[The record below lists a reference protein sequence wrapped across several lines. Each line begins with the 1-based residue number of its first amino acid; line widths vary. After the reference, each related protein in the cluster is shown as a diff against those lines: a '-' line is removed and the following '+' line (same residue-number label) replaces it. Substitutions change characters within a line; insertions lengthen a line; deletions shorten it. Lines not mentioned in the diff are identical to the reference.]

1 MARFHL
7 NPETGEPGSC
17 RARKNCPFGGDEIHF
32 PDKNSAREN
41 FERTQQLLED
51 AASTKPKAS
60 RFTDAAFAST
70 LKYEGK
76 VPRWFKKIPT
86 TLQKNFFGS
95 EPELLDIIDGPNGK
109 LAVVWEENSVEANDI
124 WLGVERGYNTSRL
137 TLRDARSGEVKAY
150 LKAAYQTQESQE
162 RSYGTDEWRGFRYLA
177 ERESFYGMD
186 KQYPEER
193 DYKVGDDSFESTV
206 INPPALETEEK
217 LRSFVADARRTLHI
231 YGGTRPEEM
240 DEETLRKEV
249 VKLQK
254 VANERLATDLEN
266 YKTPYIDFSRVDD
279 DKLRGKGLG
288 HSLYIFAARK
298 LSEKGLGLRAS
309 GLQSDEA
316 QKSWRLMAADKRFP
330 ITVQNWFYKNGD
342 HSSVSA
348 GYVMDFTGQDQ
359 PTKRYALKLTEDD
372 LFTP

>member
-32 PDKNSAREN
+32 PDKNSARKN
-41 FERTQQLLED
+41 FERTQQLLEE
-51 AASTKPKAS
+51 ARSTKPKTS
-60 RFTDAAFAST
+60 PFTDTAFAST

-86 TLQKNFFGS
+86 TLQKNFFGC

-124 WLGVERGYNTSRL
+124 WLGVEKGYNTSQL

-162 RSYGTDEWRGFRYLA
+162 RSYGTDEWKGFRSLA
-177 ERESFYGMD
+177 ERESFYGME
-186 KQYPEER
+186 KEYPKDT
-193 DYKVGDDSFESTV
+193 DYKVGDDSFESIV
-206 INPPALETEEK
+206 INPPTLETEEQ
-217 LRSFVADARRTLHI
+217 LRDFIAKARRTLDI
-231 YGGTRPEEM
+231 YGEPRTEAM

-249 VKLQK
+249 NALQK
-254 VANERLATDLEN
+254 VANDRLAIDLEN
-266 YKTPYIDFSRVDD
+266 YRTPYIDFSKVAD

-288 HSLYIFAARK
+288 HSLYIFTARK

-330 ITVQNWFYKNGD
+330 ITVQNWLYRHRGGNQ
-342 HSSVSA
+342 VSA
-348 GYVMDFTGQDQ
+348 GYVMDFTGV
-359 PTKRYALKLTEDD
+359 E
-372 LFTP
+372 